1 MDQMANYVAS
11 GWKRDLTHFIG
22 CCWAAQ
28 IGSLEWDE
36 WHMAITKFLTV
47 MAKPKAREWM
57 DIKELMPPQFM
68 LYMAKLSPAKTSRA
82 SATLRDGLAKA
93 DTIIGG

>member
-28 IGSLEWDE
+28 IGSLDRDE
-36 WHMAITKFLTV
+36 WHLAITKFLGV
-47 MAKPKAREWM
+47 MAKWKASEWT
-57 DIKELMPPQFM
+57 DNKRID
-68 LYMAKLSPAKTSRA
+68 
-82 SATLRDGLAKA
+82 ATPVHALRG
-93 DTIIGG
+93 